1 MKKIVLL
8 ILGIILVNSLLAQ
21 TPLQKADSFFIKKNY
36 YNSIQ
41 LYNKALKKAKS
52 EEMTH
57 IYFQLGECYRFG
69 NNYEQAMTWYQKAI
83 NAGCTLDIVNLYLG
97 EMFLFTGDYS
107 TAKTY
112 IEKYLSAVPNDNLAK
127 LRLESCNLGLKG
139 QTEKP
144 LYEIH
149 VEKTLSSDASD
160 YGISYFKNNKL
171 IFASTRS
178 SGGSKIDPVTLQGFS
193 DIFESTFDPVKGLWS
208 KPTKLKGDI
217 NTNYNEGTFSYGSAT
232 NTGYYMQCN
241 GESGKKLNC
250 NILCSNYNETTDMWE
265 APKIFDYNSPAFS
278 VGHPTI
284 TADGK
289 TMYFVSDMP
298 GGYGGKDIYV
308 IKKVVGTW
316 GKPENLGPIINTIGD
331 EMFPFVSGD
340 TVLVFASDGHPG
352 FGGLDL
358 FTSSIKKGK
367 FSKPVNMMPPFN
379 SSADD
384 FNLIFKDSRNSGLFC
399 SNRVG
404 GVGNDD
410 IYTFSLIPV
419 ILTASGNIKDK
430 ATNKNLEDAVVLL
443 VGNSGS
449 IDSALTD
456 SKGNY
461 EFIKL
466 KQNVKYN
473 VKASKTGYLNDSK
486 NLSVENEKYS
496 KEYNKSTG
504 YDLDFLLIKI
514 TKAEV
519 KIDNIY
525 YDYDSASLRPESKIE
540 LNKLINVLKETP
552 DVKVQI
558 NAHTDERGAVN
569 YNMDLSQRRAQSVVD
584 YLIANGINH
593 DRLFAK
599 GYGFSMPL
607 IKKAKTEEQHQ
618 MNRRTTF
625 KILNSSEI
633 STIRN
638 IAYNEDTQPI
648 QTNQGTTA
656 NNTNSAISTQT
667 VVTSNPNNVNTDN
680 TTTNQNT
687 TANTNTN
694 ISNANTTGN
703 TSTQI
708 TTVNKKVFI
717 IAGSYPTEQQAK
729 AAVDVLK
736 SKGFPDA
743 EVVGKNNAGS
753 IRICYK
759 GYVTREEA
767 MKDLPEI
774 KQKYP
779 SAWLFEKK

>member
-1 MKKIVLL
+1 MNMKNVVLL
-8 ILGIILVNSLLAQ
+8 ILGIVLVNSLLAQ
-21 TPLQKADSFFIKKNY
+21 TPLQKADSLFIKKDY

-41 LYNKALKKAKS
+41 LYNKALKKAEGK
-52 EEMTH
+52 ETTH

-83 NAGCTLDIVNLYLG
+83 NAGCTSDIVNLYLG

-112 IEKYLSAVPNDNLAK
+112 IEKYLSAVPNDKLAK
-127 LRLESCNLGLKG
+127 LRIESCNLGLKG

-144 LYEIH
+144 LYETY

-178 SGGSKIDPVTLQGFS
+178 GGKKIDPVTLQGFS
-193 DIFESTFDPVKGLWS
+193 DMYESTFDLVRGLWS
-208 KPTKLKGDI
+208 TPTKLKGPV
-217 NTNYNEGTFSYGSAT
+217 NTNFNEGTFSYDPAT

-250 NILCSNYNETTDMWE
+250 NILCSYYNETANIWE
-265 APKIFDYNSPAFS
+265 TPKLFDYNSPAFS

-289 TMYFVSDMP
+289 IMYFVSDMP
-298 GGYGGKDIYV
+298 NGYGGKDIYV
-308 IKKVVGTW
+308 IKKVAGTW

-331 EMFPFVSGD
+331 EMFPFISGD
-340 TVLVFASDGHPG
+340 TVLVFSSDGHPG

-367 FSKPVNMMPPFN
+367 LSKPVNMMPPFN

-399 SNRVG
+399 SNRVD

-410 IYTFSLIPV
+410 IYTFSLVSV

-430 ATNKNLEDAVVLL
+430 ATNKNLEEALVLFI
-443 VGNSGS
+443 GNNGS
-449 IDSALTD
+449 IDSVLTD
-456 SKGNY
+456 SKGDY
-461 EFIKL
+461 EFAKL
-466 KQNVKYN
+466 KQNMKYN
-473 VKASKTGYLNDSK
+473 IKVSKTGYLNDSK
-486 NLSVENEKYS
+486 NLSAENEKYS

-504 YDLDFLLIKI
+504 HDLDFLLIKI

-525 YDYDSASLRPESKIE
+525 YDYDSASLRLESKIE
-540 LNKLINVLKETP
+540 LNNLINVLKETP

-558 NAHTDERGAVN
+558 SSHADERGAFD

-584 YLIANGINH
+584 YMIVNGIYH
-593 DRLFAK
+593 DRLIAK

-633 STIRN
+633 GTTRN

-648 QTNQGTTA
+648 RTNQVTTA
-656 NNTNSAISTQT
+656 NNTNSTISTQT
-667 VVTSNPNNVNTDN
+667 VVTSNTNNVNTDN

-687 TANTNTN
+687 TAN
-694 ISNANTTGN
+694 ISNANTAGN
-703 TSTQI
+703 TSTQT
-708 TTVNKKVFI
+708 TTVDKKFFI
-717 IAGSYPTEQQAK
+717 VAGSYPTEQQAK

-743 EVVGKNNAGS
+743 EVIGKNNAGGT
-753 IRICYK
+753 RICYK

-767 MKDLPEI
+767 MKDLPGI
-774 KQKYP
+774 KQNTNP